1 MIAVPPLRVAIV
13 PERYGRVLSPCA
25 SIRLQP
31 FFDAMDREAG
41 IEFRYLLPSELRRY
55 SPDVI
60 VWHRVSI
67 VEKAD
72 LDLLRELRNQR
83 GTRLV
88 FDLDDNLL
96 DLEGHG
102 ERASYEAMSESVRVS
117 IALADEVWTSTSR
130 LAARAARET
139 SAVIN
144 VLPNVLDPE
153 LWAAVPSPSAV
164 PRRGQPLRLLYMGT
178 RTHDADFALLEQAL
192 TLLQA
197 QRPGC
202 FELSVVGVRTRAG
215 VAPGWLRTL
224 DPPPHVGASY
234 PAFVAWFSQLS
245 GFDLGVAPLMS
256 SPFNDCKSPIK
267 VLDYA
272 AIGLP
277 TLASSVPAY
286 TDSLRTGLDCL
297 HADNNAADW
306 SRVLAEL
313 ASHRARLSPITENA
327 RRLVA
332 PEAFAEGV
340 RLRQDR
346 IASATDP
353 PLRAP

>member
-1 MIAVPPLRVAIV
+1 MTDPMRVAVV

-31 FFDAMDREAG
+31 FFDAMKTKAG
-41 IEFRYLLPSELRRY
+41 MEFRYLLPTELRRY
-55 SPDVI
+55 SPDVV

-67 VEKAD
+67 TDKRD
-72 LDLLRELRNQR
+72 LETLVQLRQQR
-83 GTRLV
+83 ATRLI

-117 IALADEVWTSTSR
+117 IELADEVWTSTSR

-139 SAVIN
+139 RAVIK
-144 VLPNVLDPE
+144 VLPNTLDPE
-153 LWAAVPSPSAV
+153 LWGPVQRAAPV
-164 PRRGQPLRLLYMGT
+164 RRKGAPLRLLYMGT

-192 TLLQA
+192 IRLQSE
-197 QRPGC
+197 RPGC
-202 FELSVVGVRTRAG
+202 FELSVVGVRTRDG
-215 VAPGWLRTL
+215 VAPAWLRTL
-224 DPPPHVGASY
+224 NPPPHVGASY

-245 GFDLGVAPLMS
+245 GFDLGVAPLLS
-256 SPFNDCKSPIK
+256 SAFNDCKSPIK

-297 HADNNAADW
+297 HAENDAAAW
-306 SRVLAEL
+306 SRALREI
-313 ASHRARLSPITENA
+313 ASNCARLSSVAEHA
-327 RRLVA
+327 KRLVA

-340 RLRQDR
+340 RLRHER
-346 IASATDP
+346 IVAAKGQ
-353 PLRAP
+353 

>member
-1 MIAVPPLRVAIV
+1 MTDALRVAIV

-31 FFDAMDREAG
+31 FFDPMERKTGVEY
-41 IEFRYLLPSELRRY
+41 RYLLPTELRRY
-55 SPDVI
+55 SPDAV

-67 VEKAD
+67 TDKHD
-72 LDLLRELRNQR
+72 LETLAQLRQQR
-83 GTRLV
+83 GTRLI

-117 IALADEVWTSTSR
+117 IELADEVWTSTSR

-139 SAVIN
+139 RAVIK
-144 VLPNVLDPE
+144 VQPNTLDPV
-153 LWAAVPSPSAV
+153 LWWPVQRAAPVQRKGA
-164 PRRGQPLRLLYMGT
+164 PLRLLYMGT

-192 TLLQA
+192 IRLQSE
-197 QRPGC
+197 RPGC
-202 FELSVVGVRTRAG
+202 FELSVIGVRTRTG
-215 VAPGWLRTL
+215 VAPTWLRTL

-234 PAFVAWFSQLS
+234 PAFVAWFSLLS
-245 GFDLGVAPLMS
+245 GFDLGVAPLLS
-256 SPFNDCKSPIK
+256 SEFNDCKSPIK

-297 HADNNAADW
+297 HAENDVAVW
-306 SRVLAEL
+306 SRVLSEL
-313 ASHRARLSPITENA
+313 ASDRSRLAPVAKHAT
-327 RRLVA
+327 RLVA

-340 RLRQDR
+340 RSRHAR
-346 IASATDP
+346 IVAAKVQ
-353 PLRAP
+353 